1 MLYLIVALVIL
12 ALILGPQFWVRHVMD
27 RHAADRPDLPG
38 TGGELA
44 RHLLDRYGLEK
55 VSVETTSPGSD
66 HYDPDARTVRLSP
79 KNHDGR
85 SITAVAVAA
94 HEVAHA
100 IQHAQGSQLFA
111 LRTRLAR
118 LLGTVDKIAMVV
130 LVAVPI
136 VMIFTRVPAIGL
148 FQFGAVIALLGLG
161 VVVHLLT
168 LPVEFDASFGKALPI
183 LDYDK
188 YLHPDDIPAAR
199 GVLRAAAMTYVAAS
213 LMGLLDF
220 LRILRVF
227 R

>member
-1 MLYLIVALVIL
+1 MLYLIIALGLL

-44 RHLLDRYGLEK
+44 RHLLDRYGLDK
-55 VSVETTSPGSD
+55 VVVETTAAGGD
-66 HYDPDARTVRLSP
+66 HYDPDARIVRLSP

-118 LLGTVDKIAMVV
+118 LLGTVDKVAMWV

-161 VVVHLLT
+161 VVVHLPT

-183 LDYDK
+183 LDHDQ
-188 YLHPDDIPAAR
+188 YLHRDDMPAAR

>member
-44 RHLLDRYGLEK
+44 RHLLDRYGLDK
-55 VSVETTSPGSD
+55 VSVETTSSGSD

-136 VMIFTRVPAIGL
+136 VLIFTRVPAIGL
-148 FQFGAVIALLGLG
+148 FQFGAVVALLGLG

-188 YLHPDDIPAAR
+188 YLHPDDMPAAR

>member
-1 MLYLIVALVIL
+1 MLYLVVALIIL

-44 RHLLDRYGLEK
+44 RHLLDRYGLDK
-55 VSVETTSPGSD
+55 VGVETTTPGGD

-100 IQHAQGSQLFA
+100 IQHAQGSQLFS

-148 FQFGAVIALLGLG
+148 FQFGAVVALLGLG

-183 LDYDK
+183 LDHDK
-188 YLHPDDIPAAR
+188 YLHPDDMPAAR

-220 LRILRVF
+220 LRILRVI

>member
-1 MLYLIVALVIL
+1 MLYLIVALAIL
-12 ALILGPQFWVRHVMD
+12 ALILGPQFWVRHIMD

-55 VSVETTSPGSD
+55 VSVETTAPGSD
-66 HYDPDARTVRLSP
+66 HYDPDARIVRLSP
-79 KNHDGR
+79 GNHDGR

-136 VMIFTRVPAIGL
+136 VLIFTRVPAIGL
-148 FQFGAVIALLGLG
+148 FQFGAVVALLGLG

-183 LDYDK
+183 LDYDQ
-188 YLHPDDIPAAR
+188 YLHPDDMPAAR

>member
-44 RHLLDRYGLEK
+44 RHLLDRYGLDK
-55 VSVETTSPGSD
+55 VAVETTTPGSD
-66 HYDPDARTVRLSP
+66 HYDPDARIVRLSP
-79 KNHDGR
+79 NNHDGR

-136 VMIFTRVPAIGL
+136 VLAFTRVPAISL
-148 FQFGAVIALLGLG
+148 VQFGAVIALLGLG

-183 LDYDK
+183 LDYDR
-188 YLHPDDIPAAR
+188 YLHPDDMPAAR

-220 LRILRVF
+220 LRILRVL

>member
-1 MLYLIVALVIL
+1 MLYLIVALIIL

-44 RHLLDRYGLEK
+44 RHLLDRYGLDK
-55 VSVETTSPGSD
+55 VAVETTGAGGD

-79 KNHDGR
+79 RNHDGR

-118 LLGTVDKIAMVV
+118 LLGTVDKVAMVV

-136 VMIFTRVPAIGL
+136 VLIFTRVPAIGL
-148 FQFGAVIALLGLG
+148 IQFGAVIALLGLG

-183 LDYDK
+183 LDHDS
-188 YLHPDDIPAAR
+188 YLHPDDMPAAR

-213 LMGLLDF
+213 LMGLLNF
-220 LRILRVF
+220 LRILRII

>member
-1 MLYLIVALVIL
+1 MLYIALAFLLAAVIF
-12 ALILGPQFWVRHVMD
+12 GPQFWVRYEMD

-44 RHLLDRYGLEK
+44 RHLLDRFGLAS
-55 VSVETTSPGSD
+55 VVVETTAAGGD

-79 KNHDGR
+79 GNHDGR

-100 IQHAQGSQLFA
+100 VQHAQGSRLFGI
-111 LRTRLAR
+111 RTGLAR
-118 LLGTVDKIAMVV
+118 FLGMVDKVAMVILITAPVVMV
-130 LVAVPI
+130 L
-136 VMIFTRVPAIGL
+136 TRVPTIGL
-148 FQFGAVIALLGLG
+148 FQFGAALALLGIGL
-161 VVVHLLT
+161 VVHLVT

-183 LDYDK
+183 LQHEN
-188 YLHPDDIPAAR
+188 YLHPDDMPAAR

-213 LMGLLDF
+213 LMGLLNF
-220 LRILRVF
+220 LRILR

>member
-1 MLYLIVALVIL
+1 MLYLVIALLIL

-27 RHAADRPDLPG
+27 RYAADRPDLPG

-44 RHLLDRYGLEK
+44 RHLLDRYGLDK
-55 VSVETTSPGSD
+55 VAVETTAPGGD
-66 HYDPDARTVRLSP
+66 HYDPDAHTVRLSP

-118 LLGTVDKIAMVV
+118 LLGIVDKIAMVV

-136 VMIFTRVPAIGL
+136 VLIFTRVPAIGL
-148 FQFGAVIALLGLG
+148 FQFGAVVALLGLG

-183 LDYDK
+183 LDHDQ
-188 YLHPDDIPAAR
+188 YLHRDDMPAAR

>member
-1 MLYLIVALVIL
+1 MLYLIVALVLL

-38 TGGELA
+38 TGSELA
-44 RHLLDRYGLEK
+44 RHLLDRYGLDK
-55 VSVETTSPGSD
+55 ISVETTAPGGD

-79 KNHDGR
+79 RNHDGR

-100 IQHAQGSQLFA
+100 IQHAQGSNLFA

-118 LLGTVDKIAMVV
+118 LLGTVDKVAMVV

-136 VMIFTRVPAIGL
+136 VLALTRVPAIGL
-148 FQFGAVIALLGLG
+148 FQFGAVVALLGLG

-183 LDYDK
+183 LDYDG
-188 YLHPDDIPAAR
+188 YLHPDDMPAAR

-220 LRILRVF
+220 LRILRVL

>member
-38 TGGELA
+38 TGGEFA
-44 RHLLDRYGLEK
+44 RHLLDRYGLDK
-55 VSVETTSPGSD
+55 VAVETTTPGSD
-66 HYDPDARTVRLSP
+66 HYDPDARIVRLSP

-100 IQHAQGSQLFA
+100 IQHAQGSRIFA

-136 VMIFTRVPAIGL
+136 VLIFTRVPAIGL
-148 FQFGAVIALLGLG
+148 VQFGAVVALLGLG

-183 LDYDK
+183 LDYDR
-188 YLHPDDIPAAR
+188 YLHPDDMPAAR

-220 LRILRVF
+220 LRILRVL

>member
-1 MLYLIVALVIL
+1 MIYGLIALAL
-12 ALILGPQFWVRHVMD
+12 LSLILGPQIWVRQVMD

-44 RHLLDRYGLEK
+44 RHLLDRYGLDT
-55 VSVETTSPGSD
+55 VGVEALAAGGD

-79 KNHDGR
+79 RNHDGR
-85 SITAVAVAA
+85 SVTAVAVAA

-100 IQHAQGSQLFA
+100 IQHAQGNRLFF

-118 LLGTVDKIAMVV
+118 LLGTVDKVAMVI
-130 LVAVPI
+130 LVAVP
-136 VMIFTRVPAIGL
+136 VVLALTRVPAIGIV
-148 FQFGAVIALLGLG
+148 QFGAVVALLGLA

-168 LPVEFDASFGKALPI
+168 LPVEFDASFGKALPL
-183 LDYDK
+183 LDHDR
-188 YLHPDDIPAAR
+188 YLDAADMPAAR

-220 LRILRVF
+220 LRILRVL